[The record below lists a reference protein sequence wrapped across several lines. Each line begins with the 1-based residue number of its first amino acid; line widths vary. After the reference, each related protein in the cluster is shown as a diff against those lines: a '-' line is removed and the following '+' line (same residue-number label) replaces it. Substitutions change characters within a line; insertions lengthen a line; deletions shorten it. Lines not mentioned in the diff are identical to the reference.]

1 MLGFVYRTNHN
12 PVSDDI
18 GNNATEL
25 SAAALSAE
33 PGNAVCSNLSTLTQ
47 TSAKTNN
54 PECTPVWVWPVGMT
68 GTWHRYCIKEGCSPP
83 PISHHTASGKEKSR
97 LLQDAPEG
105 APPKT
110 VSLLQFVL
118 SGSGQKI
125 FKTAFFFF
133 FNDTL
138 NLVICKRG
146 S

>member
-18 GNNATEL
+18 GNNSTEL

-33 PGNAVCSNLSTLTQ
+33 PSNAVCSNLSTLTQ

-68 GTWHRYCIKEGCSPP
+68 GTWHRYCNKEGRSPP
-83 PISHHTASGKEKSR
+83 PHFSPYCQWEGKEPIATGCSR
-97 LLQDAPEG
+97 GSAS
-105 APPKT
+105 KT

-133 FNDTL
+133 NDTL

>member
-1 MLGFVYRTNHN
+1 MLGEGPVVLGFVYRTNHN

-18 GNNATEL
+18 GNNSTEL

-33 PGNAVCSNLSTLTQ
+33 PSNAVCSNLSTLTQ

-68 GTWHRYCIKEGCSPP
+68 GTWHRYCIKEGCFPPPPPP

-105 APPKT
+105 APPKLCHCCNLFCPE
-110 VSLLQFVL
+110 VVKKYLKQL
-118 SGSGQKI
+118 
-125 FKTAFFFF
+125 FFF
-133 FNDTL
+133 L
-138 NLVICKRG
+138 MIH
-146 S
+146 